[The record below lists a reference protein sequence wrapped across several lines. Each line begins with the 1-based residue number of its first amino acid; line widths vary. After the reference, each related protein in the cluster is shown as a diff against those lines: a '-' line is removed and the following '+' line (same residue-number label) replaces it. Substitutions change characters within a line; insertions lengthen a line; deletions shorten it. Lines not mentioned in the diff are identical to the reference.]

1 MDSGVAKGSGGGLG
15 SGQSWKETPGW
26 PHHHQGRHGKR
37 GGGGERERPGGVHRL
52 RNGNF
57 HPARKGGPYQDRYSD
72 EERNEDKLKFVEED
86 FVSVFL
92 EIQTTQRDTS
102 TYVQAYMP
110 P

>member
-86 FVSVFL
+86 FVSVFFRN
-92 EIQTTQRDTS
+92 TDNTSDTS